1 MMSCGKPNYQATVAF
16 CYGIVKS
23 AKLLY
28 CRVSYDIASVQDR
41 MKAVHLPERH
51 IQRLAAGW

>member
-23 AKLLY
+23 AKLLSMGFQY
-28 CRVSYDIASVQDR
+28 KYGFNSSLISN
-41 MKAVHLPERH
+41 
-51 IQRLAAGW
+51 